1 MARSKKPLG
10 FKLSSG
16 WLYLCLFISIFGGLL
31 PLPEWDAYDYDASGV
46 GIATLRQSQN
56 DSI

>member
-1 MARSKKPLG
+1 MARSKKPIG

-16 WLYLCLFISIFGGLL
+16 WLYLCLLISIFGGLL
-31 PLPEWDAYDYDASGV
+31 PLPDWDAYDYDASGV
-46 GIATLRQSQN
+46 GIATLGQSQN

>member
-31 PLPEWDAYDYDASGV
+31 PLPEWDAYDYDA
-46 GIATLRQSQN
+46 
-56 DSI
+56 